1 MDENECPECE
11 ASAGWIMT
19 FADLMSLLMCFF
31 VLLLSFSEMDLLKF
45 KQVAG
50 SMQFAFG
57 VQREIRAV
65 EIPKGTSVIAQEF
78 SPGKPEATP
87 IPEVRQVTTDEFK
100 QNLEFGHVK
109 NESKNSTDEELL
121 EQLKKQLANQT
132 GDPIEN
138 IQAALKA
145 ASLEE
150 LNKELEVKAK
160 AKAEEIKQAL
170 KKEIADGLVKV
181 ITNKDQVIIRIR
193 EKGSFASGSAAM
205 QKGFRPV
212 MQRVSRALN
221 TIRGK
226 ILVAGHTDNV
236 PIRTAQFPSN
246 WVLSAA
252 RAASVVHFMTTM
264 GRIPSKRVE
273 IRAHADM
280 SPITHNKT
288 QKSRAKNR
296 RVEIVVL
303 GDERTAS
310 AIKTRLNK

>member
-1 MDENECPECE
+1 MEENQCPECE
-11 ASAGWIMT
+11 TSPGWIMT

-50 SMQFAFG
+50 SMKFAFG
-57 VQREIRAV
+57 VQREIKAD
-65 EIPKGTSVIAQEF
+65 EIPKGTSVIAKEF
-78 SPGKPEATP
+78 SPGRPRPTT
-87 IPEVRQVTTDEFK
+87 IPEIRQVTTDEFK
-100 QNLEFGHVK
+100 RNLEFGDAQN
-109 NESKNSTDEELL
+109 NESATRKEKLL
-121 EQLKKQLANQT
+121 EQLAKQLEGKSEDQIK
-132 GDPIEN
+132 DIEE
-138 IQAALKA
+138 ALRR

-150 LNKELEVKAK
+150 LQLGLAAK
-160 AKAEEIKQAL
+160 AQEKAEEIKRAL
-170 KKEIADGLVKV
+170 KSEIADGLVEV
-181 ITNKDQVIIRIR
+181 FTNQDQVIIRIR

-236 PIRTAQFPSN
+236 PIRTKQFPSN

-252 RAASVVHFMTTM
+252 RAASVVHFMTTK
-264 GRIPSKRVE
+264 GRVSPRRVE

-280 SPITHNKT
+280 SPVTSNKT
-288 QKSRAKNR
+288 HKGRTKNR

-303 GDERTAS
+303 SDERTVA
-310 AIKTRLNK
+310 AIKAQLNK